1 MEQVKARTDAQLQ
14 NVMFAW
20 PQLVLQHFMPADC
33 FPEILIG
40 SADYRPQVS

>member
-1 MEQVKARTDAQLQ
+1 MEEVKASTDAQLL
-14 NVMFAW
+14 NVMPAG

-33 FPEILIG
+33 FPEILLG